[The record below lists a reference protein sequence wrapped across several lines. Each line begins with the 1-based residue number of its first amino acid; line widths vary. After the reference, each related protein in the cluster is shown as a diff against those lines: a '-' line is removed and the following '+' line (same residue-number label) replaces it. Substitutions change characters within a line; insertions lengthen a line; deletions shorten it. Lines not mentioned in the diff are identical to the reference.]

1 MCVVVFFFFFF
12 FFCSPSLS
20 TNPFPH
26 ILFQRKCGV
35 IRHQLPQFSSLL
47 PPQIRIFTCVKGGQ
61 FSIALI
67 LIFPFYASFH
77 TLLHQ
82 WSLSSSQYIINSTPL
97 KKKKVQP
104 LSNLASSLEHDC
116 FSPPLCCQ
124 TYWRSSLRLL
134 CTGISLMAQGTA
146 TWNLDSSLAYSEV
159 IRSLYLLEPMASP
172 VFICRM
178 CQNGLF
184 FLKLSPLLVLV
195 TLLSA
200 HPKIYLFLV
209 ILLTHP

>member
-1 MCVVVFFFFFF
+1 MCVLFCFF
-12 FFCSPSLS
+12 FFCSPYLS

-47 PPQIRIFTCVKGGQ
+47 PPQIHIFTCLKGGQ
-61 FSIALI
+61 SSTAPI

-124 TYWRSSLRLL
+124 TDWRSGLHLL
-134 CTGISLMAQGTA
+134 CAGISLTAQGAA
-146 TWNLDSSLAYSEV
+146 TWSLDSSSAYSEV
-159 IRSLYLLEPMASP
+159 IRSVYLSEPMGSP
-172 VFICRM
+172 TFICKM
-178 CQNGLF
+178 CQNGPF

-200 HPKIYLFLV
+200 HPKIYLLLV

>member
-1 MCVVVFFFFFF
+1 MVK
-12 FFCSPSLS
+12 
-20 TNPFPH
+20 N
-26 ILFQRKCGV
+26 
-35 IRHQLPQFSSLL
+35 LL
-47 PPQIRIFTCVKGGQ
+47 PVVASKVNHIQIRISHQVSELNCFVNELWLSGKDSICLMTMESYKDWNKFGG
-61 FSIALI
+61 
-67 LIFPFYASFH
+67 YAIDS
-77 TLLHQ
+77 
-82 WSLSSSQYIINSTPL
+82 NSPS
-97 KKKKVQP
+97 KD
-104 LSNLASSLEHDC
+104 NLASSLEHDC

-200 HPKIYLFLV
+200 HPKIYLFWSSSSL
-209 ILLTHP
+209 IPTYSLEGKLWPT

>member
-1 MCVVVFFFFFF
+1 MRVLFCFF
-12 FFCSPSLS
+12 FFCSPYLS
-20 TNPFPH
+20 TNLFPH

-47 PPQIRIFTCVKGGQ
+47 PPQIHIFTCLKGGQ
-61 FSIALI
+61 SSTAPI

-124 TYWRSSLRLL
+124 TDWRSGLHLL
-134 CTGISLMAQGTA
+134 CAGISLKPRAQQPGVLTA
-146 TWNLDSSLAYSEV
+146 LLPTLRSSE
-159 IRSLYLLEPMASP
+159 AST
-172 VFICRM
+172 F
-178 CQNGLF
+178 QNQWAPQ
-184 FLKLSPLLVLV
+184 LSFAKCVKMD
-195 TLLSA
+195 LSS
-200 HPKIYLFLV
+200 
-209 ILLTHP
+209 

>member
-1 MCVVVFFFFFF
+1 MWSHQASAPSIFLSATSTDSYFYLCERRTILN
-12 FFCSPSLS
+12 CSDSDLS
-20 TNPFPH
+20 
-26 ILFQRKCGV
+26 ILCL
-35 IRHQLPQFSSLL
+35 IPYLASSM
-47 PPQIRIFTCVKGGQ
+47 I
-61 FSIALI
+61 
-67 LIFPFYASFH
+67 
-77 TLLHQ
+77 TLLISIYYQ
-82 WSLSSSQYIINSTPL
+82 FYSIK

-104 LSNLASSLEHDC
+104 LSSLASSLEHDC

>member
-1 MCVVVFFFFFF
+1 MCCCGLFVCFFFFF
-12 FFCSPSLS
+12 SPSLS

-47 PPQIRIFTCVKGGQ
+47 PPQIHIFTCVKGGQ
-61 FSIALI
+61 FSIAPI

-97 KKKKVQP
+97 KKKVQP

-116 FSPPLCCQ
+116 FSPPHVLPNLLKEQ
-124 TYWRSSLRLL
+124 SAFALHRDLAHGPGHSNLESWQLFGLLRGHQKPLPFR
-134 CTGISLMAQGTA
+134 T
-146 TWNLDSSLAYSEV
+146 
-159 IRSLYLLEPMASP
+159 
-172 VFICRM
+172 
-178 CQNGLF
+178 NGLANF
-184 FLKLSPLLVLV
+184 HLHNVSKWTFLLKALSLLGFGDTPLG
-195 TLLSA
+195 SS
-200 HPKIYLFLV
+200 
-209 ILLTHP
+209 